1 MKLDPDCDVCDDNGM
16 WGDPELVMDVPCPSC
31 NAGPLTDS
39 MIQDVV
45 TDDIDRAKALHPS
58 APLDIKQFT
67 PDDLK
72 KMADACME
80 FGKQMLQAALYTTET
95 LENAA
100 RQFVEWSE
108 LMTETANPISDTN
121 NGENTDD

>member
-16 WGDPELVMDVPCPSC
+16 WGDPDKVMDVPCPSC
-31 NAGPLTDS
+31 NAEPVTDS

-45 TDDIDRAKALHPS
+45 SEDIDRAKAIHPS
-58 APLDIKQFT
+58 AGDFKQFT
-67 PDDLK
+67 PDDLQ

-80 FGKQMLQAALYTTET
+80 FGKQMLQAAMYTAET

-108 LMTETANPISDTN
+108 LMRETAVDNTEPT